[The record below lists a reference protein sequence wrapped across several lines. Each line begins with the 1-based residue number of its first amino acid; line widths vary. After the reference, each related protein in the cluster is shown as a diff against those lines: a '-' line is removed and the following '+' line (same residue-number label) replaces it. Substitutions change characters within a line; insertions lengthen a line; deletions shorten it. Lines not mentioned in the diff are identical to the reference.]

1 MSQELE
7 YLSQQVA
14 LGRHS
19 RRDFLGRAAAL
30 GVSATVA
37 NALLA
42 GAAQAAGPRRGG
54 TLKIGM
60 QGGAATDSMDPA
72 LAANQVTFSVGRAWG
87 EELLRLSPTGQLE
100 PRLATEW
107 RSSPDAK
114 AWVFKIRKGVQFHNG
129 KEMTAADVVATMERH
144 SGPDTK
150 SGALGIMRGVD
161 SVTRDGD
168 TVIFT
173 MKDANA
179 DFPYLLTDY
188 HLLIQPNGGKDAPRA
203 AIGTGP
209 YKMGTNEP
217 GVRHVGTRFENYWA
231 SKTRGHA
238 EQVEFVVLNDST
250 ARTAAL
256 QSGRVH
262 IINRVDPKVVDL
274 IKRAPGVT
282 IQTASGRGHYVFI
295 AHCNTAPFNNL
306 DLRLA
311 LKYAMD
317 RKEMVEKILRGFGS
331 VGNDFPINASYP
343 LFTELPQR
351 PFDTDKAAF
360 HYKKSGHNDA
370 ILLRTSEVAFPGAV
384 DAAQLYQASCAK
396 AGIKIEVKREPGD
409 GYWSA
414 VWNKQPFST
423 SYWGGR
429 AVQDQMYSTAY
440 ITGADWNDTRFFNP
454 TFDKMVAAARGEI
467 NQAKRKQ
474 MYRDMAMIVHN
485 EGGVIVPMFNDTI
498 DATGPKVRGWVKNPN
513 AELMG
518 GMAASECWL
527 EGPDA

>member
-1 MSQELE
+1 MSQQELE
-7 YLSQQVA
+7 YLGQEVA
-14 LGRHS
+14 LGRGS

-30 GVSATVA
+30 GLSAAAA
-37 NALLA
+37 NAMLTS
-42 GAAQAAGPRRGG
+42 AAHASGPRRGG
-54 TLKIGM
+54 QLKIGL
-60 QGGAATDSMDPA
+60 QGGAATDSLDPA
-72 LAANQVTFSVGRAWG
+72 VAANQLTFHMGRAWG
-87 EELLRLSPTGQLE
+87 EELVRLSATGQLL
-100 PRLATEW
+100 PLLATEW

-129 KEMTAADVVATMERH
+129 KEMTPDDVVATMRRH
-144 SGPDTK
+144 SGPDAK

-173 MKDANA
+173 MKDSNA

-188 HLLIQPNGGKDAPRA
+188 HLLIQPNGGVDNPRA

-209 YKMGTNEP
+209 YKMGAFEP
-217 GVRHVGTRFENYWA
+217 GVRTVMERNPNYWDA
-231 SKTRGHA
+231 RSRGFA
-238 EQVEFVVLNDST
+238 DQVELIVLNDNT
-250 ARTAAL
+250 ARTSAL

-262 IINRVDPKVVDL
+262 VINRVAPGIVDL

-282 IQTASGRGHYVFI
+282 IQSASGRGHYVFN
-295 AHCNTAPFNNL
+295 AFCNTAPFNNN

-311 LKYAMD
+311 LKFAMD
-317 RKEMVEKILRGFGS
+317 RKEMVDKLLRGYGS
-331 VGNDFPINASYP
+331 IGNDFPINGGYP
-343 LFTELPQR
+343 LFTALPQR
-351 PFDTDKAAF
+351 AFDTDKAAF
-360 HYKKSGHNDA
+360 HYKKSGHDGSP

-384 DAAQLYQASCAK
+384 EAAQLYQATCAK
-396 AGIKIEVKREPGD
+396 AGIKIEVRREPGD
-409 GYWSA
+409 GYWSN

-454 TFDKMVAAARGEI
+454 AFDKMVVAARGEL

-474 MYRDMAMIVHN
+474 MYADMAMIVHN
-485 EGGVIVPMFNDTI
+485 EGGTIVPMFNDTI
-498 DATGPKVRGWVKNPN
+498 DATGPKVAGWVKNPN
-513 AELMG
+513 AELMAG
-518 GMAASECWL
+518 LAASALWL
-527 EGPDA
+527 TA

>member
-14 LGRHS
+14 LGRGS

-30 GVSATVA
+30 GVSAATA
-37 NALLA
+37 NALLST
-42 GAAQAAGPRRGG
+42 AAQAAGPRNGG
-54 TLKIGM
+54 TLKLGM

-72 LAANQVTFSVGRAWG
+72 LAANQVTFSVNRAWG
-87 EELLRLSPTGQLE
+87 EELVRLSATGQLE

-107 RSSPDAK
+107 HSSPDAK

-129 KEMTAADVVATMERH
+129 KEMTPDDVVATMQRH
-144 SGPDTK
+144 SGKDTK
-150 SGALGIMRGVD
+150 SGALGIMRGID

-173 MKDANA
+173 SSTANA
-179 DFPYLLTDY
+179 DLPYLLTDY
-188 HLLIQPNGGKDAPRA
+188 HLLIQPNGGKDNPKA

-209 YKMGTNEP
+209 YKMVTNEP
-217 GVRHVGTRFENYWA
+217 GIRHIGERFANYWA
-231 SKTRGHA
+231 PKSRGFA
-238 EQVEFVVLNDST
+238 NQVEFVVLNDST
-250 ARTAAL
+250 ARNAAL
-256 QSGRVH
+256 QSGRVDM
-262 IINRVDPKVVDL
+262 INRVDPKVVEL
-274 IKRAPGVT
+274 IKRVPGVT
-282 IQTASGRGHYVFI
+282 IQSASGRGHYVFI
-295 AHCNTAPFNNL
+295 AHCNTAPFNNN

-317 RKEMVEKILRGFGS
+317 RKEMVDKILRGYGS
-331 VGNDFPINASYP
+331 IGNDFPINASYP

-351 PFDTDKAAF
+351 AFDTDKAAF
-360 HYKKSGHNDA
+360 HYKKSGHNEP
-370 ILLRTSEVAFPGAV
+370 ILLRTSDVAFPGAV
-384 DAAQLYQASCAK
+384 EAAQLYQTTCAK
-396 AGIKIEVKREPGD
+396 AGIKIEIKREPGD
-409 GYWSA
+409 GYWSE
-414 VWNKQPFST
+414 VWNKQPFCT

-454 TFDKMVAAARGEI
+454 KFDQLVVAARGEL
-467 NQAKRKQ
+467 NQAKRKA
-474 MYRDMAMIVHN
+474 MYRDMGMMVHE

-513 AELMG
+513 AELMN

-527 EGPDA
+527 AA

>member
-1 MSQELE
+1 MSQQELE
-7 YLSQQVA
+7 YLSQEVA
-14 LGRHS
+14 LGRGS

-30 GVSATVA
+30 GLGATAA
-37 NALLA
+37 NAMLA
-42 GAAQAAGPRRGG
+42 SAVHAAGPRRGG
-54 TLKIGM
+54 QLKIGV
-60 QGGAATDSMDPA
+60 QGGAATDSLDPA
-72 LAANQVTFSVGRAWG
+72 VAANQLTFHMGRAWG
-87 EELLRLSPTGQLE
+87 EELVRLSPTGELL
-100 PRLATEW
+100 PLLATEW

-129 KEMTAADVVATMERH
+129 KEMTPDDVVATMRRH
-144 SGPDTK
+144 SGPDAK

-188 HLLIQPNGGKDAPRA
+188 HLLIQPGGGVDNPRA

-209 YKMGTNEP
+209 YKMGSFEP
-217 GVRHVGTRFENYWA
+217 GVRTVLERHPNYWDA
-231 SKTRGHA
+231 KSRGFA
-238 EQVEFVVLNDST
+238 DQVELIVLNDNT
-250 ARTAAL
+250 ARTSAL

-262 IINRVDPKVVDL
+262 VINRVAPSIVDL

-282 IQTASGRGHYVFI
+282 IQSASGRGHYVFI
-295 AHCNTAPFNNL
+295 AHCNTAPFNNN

-311 LKYAMD
+311 LKFAMD
-317 RKEMVEKILRGFGS
+317 RKEMVDKLLRGYGS
-331 VGNDFPINASYP
+331 IGNDFPINGGYP
-343 LFTELPQR
+343 LFTAIPQR
-351 PFDTDKAAF
+351 AFDTDKAAF
-360 HYKKSGHNDA
+360 HYKKSGHDGSP

-384 DAAQLYQASCAK
+384 EAAQLYQATCAK
-396 AGIKIEVKREPGD
+396 AGIKIEVRREPGD
-409 GYWSA
+409 GYWSN

-454 TFDKMVAAARGEI
+454 AFDKMVVAARGEL
-467 NQAKRKQ
+467 NQTKRKQ
-474 MYRDMAMIVHN
+474 MYADMAMIVHN
-485 EGGVIVPMFNDTI
+485 EGGTIVPMFNDTI
-498 DATGPKVRGWVKNPN
+498 DATGPKVAGWVKNPN
-513 AELMG
+513 AELMSG
-518 GMAASECWL
+518 LAASALWL
-527 EGPDA
+527 TA